1 MECPTY
7 HDKPEEVIEL
17 IKLYS
22 KLNDLHKTN
31 SKENQLDINNLE
43 IRGIKK
49 KFLLKWISN
58 KARTYMM
65 NRENMRIC
73 RTQIFGFLRLLFR
86 SLGKQLTKN
95 EVLLKSEDIN
105 FLDINE
111 IKQAVYYNK
120 KYFKEIKER
129 KKLYSKDIST
139 PDRFFMTSQGEIIVS
154 PYLED
159 KGDFDLCG
167 LGCSPGEVSGEVLI
181 LNNLEINK
189 DFSNKIIVTQRT
201 EPSWAVLLPLCKGI
215 LVERGSVLSHSA
227 IIAREIGIPAI
238 VGIKNL
244 TSKLKNGDKII
255 INGSKGTI
263 KKVN

>member
-1 MECPTY
+1 
-7 HDKPEEVIEL
+7 
-17 IKLYS
+17 
-22 KLNDLHKTN
+22 
-31 SKENQLDINNLE
+31 
-43 IRGIKK
+43 
-49 KFLLKWISN
+49 
-58 KARTYMM
+58 MM

-181 LNNLEINK
+181 LGGA
-189 DFSNKIIVTQRT
+189 
-201 EPSWAVLLPLCKGI
+201 AVIDVIAAQPASGRLKAGNGI
-215 LVERGSVLSHSA
+215 TLR
-227 IIAREIGIPAI
+227 
-238 VGIKNL
+238 
-244 TSKLKNGDKII
+244 
-255 INGSKGTI
+255 
-263 KKVN
+263 